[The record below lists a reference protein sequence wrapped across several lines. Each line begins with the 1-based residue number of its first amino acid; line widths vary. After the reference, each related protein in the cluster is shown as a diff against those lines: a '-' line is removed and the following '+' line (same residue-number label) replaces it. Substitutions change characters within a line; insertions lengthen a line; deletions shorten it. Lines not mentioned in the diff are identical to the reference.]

1 MLTHV
6 SITNFSQNK
15 KRIQNFFVILYPLHL
30 IVFKKTFCKIYCKVR
45 RADYGNVFQ
54 STLHSTTEINIL
66 M

>member
-15 KRIQNFFVILYPLHL
+15 KRIQNFFVILYSLHWS
-30 IVFKKTFCKIYCKVR
+30 VFEKAFCKIYCKVA
-45 RADYGNVFQ
+45 RADYRNVFQ
-54 STLHSTTEINIL
+54 NTLHSTTEINIL